1 MKNDGK
7 ESLVKDEEKCIDK
20 DKTIALIVPYIG
32 GGGAERV
39 AADLSIY
46 FSSQN
51 YQVLFFVQRCLPNSE
66 AYPYEGMQIKIPM
79 EYIYQGDNIGNAIT
93 VLFKEAKILKQLKRK
108 YAVDISISFMQAAN
122 LLNILSRCHDKV
134 IVTLHN
140 VVSKRKDILPS
151 IYHNKWVYRYL
162 YQRADHI
169 VFVSKYCRNDWIR
182 HYKDMCHKTRIIYN
196 PVRKI
201 GNMEKQPGG
210 NTILF
215 LARFDGIKRPWHIIR
230 MFSRVLEKIPDAR
243 LLMLGDGLLLQP
255 MKELA
260 GAMNLEDSVSFAGHV
275 DHVGE
280 YLQAAKVLVI
290 ASDSEAF
297 PCSVLEA
304 MQYGVPVVANDC
316 PGGIREALG
325 AKKDLIMPGI
335 RKARCGLITPFLDGK
350 RYSASDELSA
360 EEKLMADAVVMLLR
374 DEGLYGQYSRNCM
387 KRAEAFVLER
397 IGFIWEEL
405 IN

>member
-1 MKNDGK
+1 M
-7 ESLVKDEEKCIDK
+7 DK
-20 DKTIALIVPYIG
+20 GKTIALIVPYIG

-46 FSSQN
+46 FSSRN
-51 YQVLFFVQRCLPNSE
+51 YQVLFFVQRHLSDAE
-66 AYPYEGMQIKIPM
+66 AYPHEGVQIVVPM
-79 EYIYQGDNIGNAIT
+79 EYRYQGDNVGNTVT

-122 LLNILSRCHDKV
+122 MLNILSRCHDKV

-140 VVSKRKDILPS
+140 VVSKRKDMSPNIF
-151 IYHNKWVYRYL
+151 HNKWVYRYL
-162 YQRADHI
+162 YQMADRI

-196 PVRKI
+196 PIREI
-201 GNMEKQPGG
+201 GNMEKRFGG
-210 NTILF
+210 DIILF
-215 LARFDGIKRPWHIIR
+215 LARFDGIKRPWHVVR
-230 MFSRVLEKIPDAR
+230 MFSRVLEKVPDAR

-255 MKELA
+255 MRELA
-260 GAMNLEDSVSFAGHV
+260 GVMNLEDSVSFAGHV
-275 DHVGE
+275 DNVEE
-280 YLQAAKVLVI
+280 YLQTAKVLVM

-325 AKKDLIMPGI
+325 VKKDLIMPGI
-335 RKARCGLITPFLDGK
+335 REAQCGLLTPFLDGK

-374 DEGLYGQYSRNCM
+374 DEELYERCSRNCR
-387 KRAEAFVLER
+387 KRAGAFGLER

>member
-1 MKNDGK
+1 M
-7 ESLVKDEEKCIDK
+7 DK
-20 DKTIALIVPYIG
+20 DKTIALIIPYIG

-39 AADLSIY
+39 AADLSTY
-46 FSSQN
+46 FSSRN
-51 YQVLFFVQRCLPNSE
+51 YKVLFLVQRSLSDAE
-66 AYPYEGMQIKIPM
+66 AYPHEGMQIVIPM
-79 EYIYQGDNIGNAIT
+79 EYIYQDNNMGNAIT
-93 VLFKEAKILKQLKRK
+93 ALFKEARILKQLKKK
-108 YAVDISISFMQAAN
+108 YRVDISISFMQPAN
-122 LLNILSRCHDKV
+122 MLNILSRYHDKI
-134 IVTLHN
+134 IVTVHN
-140 VVSKRKDILPS
+140 VVSKRKDMLPN

-162 YQRADHI
+162 YQMADHI

-182 HYKDMCHKTRIIYN
+182 HYRDMCHKTRMIYN

-201 GNMEKQPGG
+201 GNMQKQLEG

-230 MFSRVLEKIPDAR
+230 MFSRVLEKVPGAR
-243 LLMLGDGLLLQP
+243 LQMLGDGLLLQP

-260 GAMNLEDSVSFAGHV
+260 DAMNLKDSVSFAGHV
-275 DHVGE
+275 DHVE
-280 YLQAAKVLVI
+280 KYLQAAKVLVM

-325 AKKDLIMPGI
+325 VEKDLIMPGI
-335 RKARCGLITPFLDGK
+335 RNAQCGLITPFLDGK
-350 RYSASDELSA
+350 RYSASDELST
-360 EEKLMADAVVMLLR
+360 EEKLMADAVAMLLR
-374 DEGLYGQYSRNCM
+374 DEELYGRCSRNCR
-387 KRAEAFVLER
+387 KRAEAFDLKR